1 MENSP
6 LLLCRPAAAEALSD
20 APVHIPFDIGY
31 PGIHQKVLHLAVD
44 AVHHLFSCKIKDK
57 LVSSMGNPAAR
68 CFNPVIW
75 VAAEQ
80 IAVLIDHLRL
90 EPETKFHLALFLD
103 SSG

>member
-1 MENSP
+1 
-6 LLLCRPAAAEALSD
+6 
-20 APVHIPFDIGY
+20 
-31 PGIHQKVLHLAVD
+31 
-44 AVHHLFSCKIKDK
+44 
-57 LVSSMGNPAAR
+57 MGNPAAR